1 MTCVRFTL
9 AARRVLRAALICLS
23 IIVAGTSGIRQGAAI
38 DSTAKPGARSRGD
51 VRVHDPSMIKSGGTY
66 YVFSTGSPDGRIN
79 NGMIQIRASE
89 NMIDWRFVGTVFDDA
104 PAWIATTLGSKPR
117 SLWAPEI
124 VRFGG
129 EYRLYYSASF
139 FGKNDSLVALA
150 TNRTL
155 DPQSKNYKWVDR
167 GIVIRS
173 TSRHDWNAIDPHV
186 SFDEKRVPWMSLGSF
201 WSGIKLRRL
210 DARTGKL
217 SEKDSTLYSI
227 AARPTPRGGGAIE
240 APAIVRRGRWYH
252 LIVSFDFC
260 CRGVKSDYKI
270 VTGRARRITGPYLDK
285 QGRRMDQGGGDV
297 ILAGEARRPG
307 VGGQSVYEDGKVV
320 RLIYHYYDAAD
331 AGKSKLQIDELG
343 FTPDD
348 RLIVVDRSRE

>member
-1 MTCVRFTL
+1 M
-9 AARRVLRAALICLS
+9 
-23 IIVAGTSGIRQGAAI
+23 
-38 DSTAKPGARSRGD
+38 PGARSRGD

-66 YVFSTGSPDGRIN
+66 YVFSTGSPDGKIN

-104 PAWIATTLGSKPR
+104 PARIAATLGSKPR

-155 DPQSKNYKWVDR
+155 DPRSKDYKWVDR

-173 TSRHDWNAIDPHV
+173 TSADDWNAIDPHI
-186 SFDEKRVPWMSLGSF
+186 SFDDEGAPWMSLGSF

-217 SEKDSTLYSI
+217 SEKSTL
-227 AARPTPRGGGAIE
+227 R
-240 APAIVRRGRWYH
+240 
-252 LIVSFDFC
+252 
-260 CRGVKSDYKI
+260 
-270 VTGRARRITGPYLDK
+270 
-285 QGRRMDQGGGDV
+285 
-297 ILAGEARRPG
+297 
-307 VGGQSVYEDGKVV
+307 
-320 RLIYHYYDAAD
+320 
-331 AGKSKLQIDELG
+331 
-343 FTPDD
+343 
-348 RLIVVDRSRE
+348 

>member
-1 MTCVRFTL
+1 MP
-9 AARRVLRAALICLS
+9 A
-23 IIVAGTSGIRQGAAI
+23 
-38 DSTAKPGARSRGD
+38 ARSRGD
-51 VRVHDPSMIKSGGTY
+51 VRVHDPSMIKSEGTY

-89 NMIDWRFVGTVFDDA
+89 NMVDWRFVGTVFDDA
-104 PAWIATTLGSKPR
+104 PAWIAATLGSKPR

-124 VRFGG
+124 VRFGD

-155 DPQSKNYKWVDR
+155 DPRSKDYKWVDR

-173 TSRHDWNAIDPHV
+173 TSADDWNAIDPHV
-186 SFDEKRVPWMSLGSF
+186 SFDETGAPWMSLGSF

-217 SEKDSTLYSI
+217 SAKDSTLYSI
-227 AARPTPRGGGAIE
+227 AARPTPQGGGAIE
-240 APAIVRRGRWYH
+240 APAIVRRGGWYH

-297 ILAGEARRPG
+297 MLAGDARRPG
-307 VGGQSVYEDGKVV
+307 VGGQSVYEDGKVL